1 MSLLEGHADV
11 VMDAV
16 GPQIVPSV
24 DVIRQRFDQR
34 RHNAV
39 TLDGAVRRLLGLDAK
54 LRQYVEGAA
63 FVRGVV
69 DAVGMT
75 GFNAVWAGPDFL
87 PYATEIADP
96 RAWYFR
102 GLAALRLGRT
112 DEAEADFTEG
122 AERESRDAGV
132 WPVSRSLE
140 RVQGP
145 ERLQLER
152 HRIRAR
158 VAALQRD
165 REAVKRRYS
174 GIEDVQPEM
183 LRRIR
188 PVERLPA
195 SKQNPFADKPTPAE
209 SAPAESVP
217 APAEEPAADPLAAP
231 SEPAAEAAEPAA
243 EAAEPAAEA
252 AEDPFGGS
260 EPAAEKPAAE
270 ADPFGGGG
278 GAPANDL

>member
-1 MSLLEGHADV
+1 MESA
-11 VMDAV
+11 MAV
-16 GPQIVPSV
+16 GISRSWSV
-24 DVIRQRFDQR
+24 C
-34 RHNAV
+34 
-39 TLDGAVRRLLGLDAK
+39 
-54 LRQYVEGAA
+54 GAA
-63 FVRGVV
+63 GRCLLVMGLTLVPAVAPADQIASVESLPLAAAYGGGVH
-69 DAVGMT
+69 AY
-75 GFNAVWAGPDFL
+75 FAGD
-87 PYATEIADP
+87 YARSHDELSSAIQGGIDDP

-102 GLAALRLGRT
+102 GLAAVRLGRI

-122 AERESRDAGV
+122 AERESRAPGM

-174 GIEDVQPEM
+174 DIEAAQPEV

-195 SKQNPFADKPTPAE
+195 AKENPFADRPAAEPTPAE
-209 SAPAESVP
+209 DVPAQAEPAEPV
-217 APAEEPAADPLAAP
+217 AEATEPAEPD
-231 SEPAAEAAEPAA
+231 AEAAEPFGDATEPTA
-243 EAAEPAAEA
+243 EEE
-252 AEDPFGGS
+252 
-260 EPAAEKPAAE
+260 PAAE
-270 ADPFGGGG
+270 ADPFGADG

>member
-1 MSLLEGHADV
+1 MGCLRMKA
-11 VMDAV
+11 AV
-16 GPQIVPSV
+16 ARRVGVPSFV
-24 DVIRQRFDQR
+24 LRM
-34 RHNAV
+34 A
-39 TLDGAVRRLLGLDAK
+39 GCGLLTAGLVA
-54 LRQYVEGAA
+54 GAA
-63 FVRGVV
+63 AARADEVATIDSLPLEAAYGGGVH
-69 DAVGMT
+69 AY
-75 GFNAVWAGPDFL
+75 FAGD
-87 PYATEIADP
+87 YARSHDDLSSAIQGGIADP

-102 GLAALRLGRT
+102 GLAALRLGRI

-122 AERESRDAGV
+122 AERESRDAGS
-132 WPVSRSLE
+132 WPVSRALE

-174 GIEDVQPEM
+174 GVEEAQPEM

-195 SKQNPFADKPTPAE
+195 AKENPFADKPTPAE
-209 SAPAESVP
+209 SAPAENVP
-217 APAEEPAADPLAAP
+217 PPAEEPAADPLAAP

-243 EAAEPAAEA
+243 EPAEPAAEK
-252 AEDPFGGS
+252 AEDPFGES
-260 EPAAEKPAAE
+260 APATEEKPAAE
-270 ADPFGGGG
+270 ADPFGAGG

>member
-1 MSLLEGHADV
+1 MTV
-11 VMDAV
+11 
-16 GPQIVPSV
+16 
-24 DVIRQRFDQR
+24 
-34 RHNAV
+34 
-39 TLDGAVRRLLGLDAK
+39 GAVRSWSA
-54 LRQYVEGAA
+54 
-63 FVRGVV
+63 
-69 DAVGMT
+69 
-75 GFNAVWAGPDFL
+75 FNAVGRRLLVMGLLVAGVAAQAD
-87 PYATEIADP
+87 EIASIDSLPLAAAYGGGVHAYFAGDYARSHDDLSSAIQGGIDDP

-102 GLAALRLGRT
+102 GLAAVRLGRI
-112 DEAEADFTEG
+112 DEAEADFTEA
-122 AERESRDAGV
+122 AERESRAVGV

-174 GIEDVQPEM
+174 GVEEAQPEL

-195 SKQNPFADKPTPAE
+195 AKENPFADRPDAEPTPAE
-209 SAPAESVP
+209 AVPPPA
-217 APAEEPAADPLAAP
+217 AAPAADPLAAP
-231 SEPAAEAAEPAA
+231 AEPAA
-243 EAAEPAAEA
+243 EATEPAAEK
-252 AEDPFGGS
+252 EDPFGAPS
-260 EPAAEKPAAE
+260 EPAVEEKPAAE
-270 ADPFGGGG
+270 ADPFGAAG

>member
-1 MSLLEGHADV
+1 MRYRCMRTVAARRVPGATCVLRMEGCGLLALGNV
-11 VMDAV
+11 V
-16 GPQIVPSV
+16 
-24 DVIRQRFDQR
+24 
-34 RHNAV
+34 
-39 TLDGAVRRLLGLDAK
+39 GAETA
-54 LRQYVEGAA
+54 
-63 FVRGVV
+63 RGVEV
-69 DAVGMT
+69 ATIDSLPLEAAYGGGVHAY
-75 GFNAVWAGPDFL
+75 FAGD
-87 PYATEIADP
+87 YARSHDDLSSAIQGGIVDP

-122 AERESRDAGV
+122 AERESRDAGS

-174 GIEDVQPEM
+174 GIEEAQPEV

-195 SKQNPFADKPTPAE
+195 AKENPFADQPTPAE
-209 SAPAESVP
+209 SAPVENVP

-231 SEPAAEAAEPAA
+231 AEPEAERVENAENAFGGAEAAA
-243 EAAEPAAEA
+243 EEQ
-252 AEDPFGGS
+252 
-260 EPAAEKPAAE
+260 PAAE
-270 ADPFGGGG
+270 ADPFGAGG

>member
-1 MSLLEGHADV
+1 MSVADARSWSVIGGCLLVAGLTLGSVAARAD
-11 VMDAV
+11 
-16 GPQIVPSV
+16 
-24 DVIRQRFDQR
+24 
-34 RHNAV
+34 
-39 TLDGAVRRLLGLDAK
+39 
-54 LRQYVEGAA
+54 
-63 FVRGVV
+63 
-69 DAVGMT
+69 
-75 GFNAVWAGPDFL
+75 
-87 PYATEIADP
+87 EIATIDSLPLAAAYGGGVHAYFAGDYARSHDDLSSAIQGGIDDP

-102 GLAALRLGRT
+102 GLAALQLGRI

-122 AERESRDAGV
+122 AERESRAAGM

-174 GIEDVQPEM
+174 GIEEAQPEL

-195 SKQNPFADKPTPAE
+195 AKENPFADRPAAEPTPA
-209 SAPAESVP
+209 ASVP
-217 APAEEPAADPLAAP
+217 APADESAADPLAAP
-231 SEPAAEAAEPAA
+231 AEPAEPAA
-243 EAAEPAAEA
+243 EAEATEPAEPAAEK
-252 AEDPFGGS
+252 EDPFGAPS
-260 EPAAEKPAAE
+260 EPAAEEKPAAE
-270 ADPFGGGG
+270 ADPFGAGG

>member
-1 MSLLEGHADV
+1 MKSSFA
-11 VMDAV
+11 
-16 GPQIVPSV
+16 
-24 DVIRQRFDQR
+24 R
-34 RHNAV
+34 RGGDRWGV
-39 TLDGAVRRLLGLDAK
+39 
-54 LRQYVEGAA
+54 LRSAGCGVLFTVFATGAA
-63 FVRGVV
+63 SAVAVEVATIDSLPLEAAYGGGVH
-69 DAVGMT
+69 AY
-75 GFNAVWAGPDFL
+75 FAGD
-87 PYATEIADP
+87 YARSHDDLSSAIQGGIADP

-122 AERESRDAGV
+122 AERESRDAGS

-174 GIEDVQPEM
+174 GIEEAQPEM

-195 SKQNPFADKPTPAE
+195 AKENPFADKPTPAE
-209 SAPAESVP
+209 AAPAENVP

-231 SEPAAEAAEPAA
+231 AEPAVEPAEPAEPAA
-243 EAAEPAAEA
+243 EPAEPAAEK
-252 AEDPFGGS
+252 AEDPFGDS
-260 EPAAEKPAAE
+260 APAAEEKPAAE
-270 ADPFGGGG
+270 ADPFGAGG

>member
-1 MSLLEGHADV
+1 MKSLFARRGGDRWNVLLVAGRGLLFTVLVTGGVTARADEVATIDSLPLEAAYGGGVHAY
-11 VMDAV
+11 
-16 GPQIVPSV
+16 
-24 DVIRQRFDQR
+24 F
-34 RHNAV
+34 
-39 TLDGAVRRLLGLDAK
+39 
-54 LRQYVEGAA
+54 
-63 FVRGVV
+63 
-69 DAVGMT
+69 
-75 GFNAVWAGPDFL
+75 AGD
-87 PYATEIADP
+87 YARSHDDLSSAIQGGIADP

>member
-1 MSLLEGHADV
+1 MESA
-11 VMDAV
+11 MAV
-16 GPQIVPSV
+16 GDARSWSV
-24 DVIRQRFDQR
+24 V
-34 RHNAV
+34 
-39 TLDGAVRRLLGLDAK
+39 
-54 LRQYVEGAA
+54 GAA
-63 FVRGVV
+63 GRCLLVAGLTLGGVAARA
-69 DAVGMT
+69 D
-75 GFNAVWAGPDFL
+75 
-87 PYATEIADP
+87 EIATIDSLPLAAAYGGGVHAYFAGDYARSHDDLSSAIQGGIDDP

-102 GLAALRLGRT
+102 GLAALRLGRI

-122 AERESRDAGV
+122 AERESRAAGM

-174 GIEDVQPEM
+174 GIEEAQPEL

-195 SKQNPFADKPTPAE
+195 AKENPFADRPAAQPT
-209 SAPAESVP
+209 PAESVP

-231 SEPAAEAAEPAA
+231 AEPAA
-243 EAAEPAAEA
+243 EATEPAEPAAEK
-252 AEDPFGGS
+252 EDPFGAS
-260 EPAAEKPAAE
+260 PEPAAEEKPAAE
-270 ADPFGGGG
+270 ADPFGAGG